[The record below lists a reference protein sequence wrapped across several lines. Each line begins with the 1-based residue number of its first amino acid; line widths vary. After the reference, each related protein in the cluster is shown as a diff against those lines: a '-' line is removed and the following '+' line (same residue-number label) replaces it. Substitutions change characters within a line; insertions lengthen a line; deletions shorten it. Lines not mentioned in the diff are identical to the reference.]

1 LCNAAT
7 AGRYAVIE
15 LIERGYQMK
24 KDYIDVRDFSREE
37 LETLIE
43 LSAVVKRAQKAGAVP
58 DLLYK
63 RSVAMIFEEASTR
76 TRISFEAALTLLG
89 GHGIY
94 IRPGD
99 IHLGKRE
106 SIGDTSQVISRMCDG
121 IVIRALRYKDI
132 AEMARYAS
140 VPVINAMTED
150 LNHPA
155 QVLCD
160 VFTMYE
166 KTGRTAGLNLAYV
179 GDSSKGDPDKGI
191 ISAIICRDLLRI
203 SARMGINFCIASPK
217 EYQIEE
223 EPLREARQDAEK
235 SGAKMAVTD
244 DPKEA
249 VAQADFIYTDTW
261 SWYGMDEDEIKRRD
275 KILKP
280 KYQINSDLMK
290 AAPPHA
296 KFMHCLPAL
305 RGEEVTDEVM
315 DSPQS
320 IVFDEAEN
328 RMHTELALLVA
339 FIGKKFALSPEARKT
354 KENEYVSGINKI
366 LGKLP

>member
-1 LCNAAT
+1 
-7 AGRYAVIE
+7 
-15 LIERGYQMK
+15 MK
-24 KDYIDVRDFSREE
+24 KDYIDVRDFSKEE
-37 LETLIE
+37 LEALVE
-43 LSAVVKRAQKAGAVP
+43 LSGVVKRAQKEGVVP

-63 RSVAMIFEEASTR
+63 KSVAMIFEEASTR

-106 SIGDTSQVISRMCDG
+106 TIGDTSQVISRMCDG
-121 IVIRALRYKDI
+121 IVIRALHYGDI
-132 AEMARYAS
+132 AEMAKYAS

-150 LNHPA
+150 VNHPA
-155 QVLCD
+155 QMLCD

-166 KTGRTAGLNLAYV
+166 KSGRTAGINLVYV
-179 GDSSKGDPDKGI
+179 GDSSKGDPEKGI

-217 EYQIEE
+217 EYQIEKG
-223 EPLREARQDAEK
+223 PLEEARQDALK
-235 SGAKMAVTD
+235 SGARIVVTD

-261 SWYGMDEDEIKRRD
+261 SWYGMAEAEIKRRD

-315 DSPQS
+315 DSSQS

-328 RMHTELALLVA
+328 RMHTELALLIA
-339 FIGKKFALSPEARKT
+339 FIGREFALSPEARKT
-354 KENEYVSGINKI
+354 KENKYTEEINKV
-366 LGKLP
+366 LEKLP